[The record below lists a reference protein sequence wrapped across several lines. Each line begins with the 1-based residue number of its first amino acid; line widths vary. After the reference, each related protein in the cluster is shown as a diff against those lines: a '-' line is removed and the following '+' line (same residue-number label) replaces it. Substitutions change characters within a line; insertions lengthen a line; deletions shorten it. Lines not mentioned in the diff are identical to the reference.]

1 MKENRPQNY
10 ARTRLQKQNAHL
22 QAIQELE
29 ESASNNDSEEVII
42 DNNLSIA
49 AELAEAI
56 TSNIVTNDHQ
66 EEEHLPTEASTE
78 PAALTDDF
86 QDEESEQQDRK
97 FNTIQQNV

>member
-29 ESASNNDSEEVII
+29 ESAFNNDSEEVII
-42 DNNLSIA
+42 ENNLSIA

-56 TSNIVTNDHQ
+56 ISNIVTNDHQ

-78 PAALTDDF
+78 PEALTDDF

-97 FNTIQQNV
+97 FNKNQQNV

>member
-66 EEEHLPTEASTE
+66 EEEHLPTEAST
-78 PAALTDDF
+78 ALTDDF

>member
-1 MKENRPQNY
+1 MKENGPQNY

-42 DNNLSIA
+42 DNLSIA